1 MNLRHLE
8 YLLAVADT
16 GSFSRA
22 AERCHITQS
31 ALSRSIQTLEDDLG
45 ARLIDRMGKRNELT
59 PFGQTVASRARRM
72 VLDAV
77 ELKRSAQ
84 LLQEGYLGVIR
95 IGLGAG
101 PTALLMQPF
110 LRYMA
115 CMHPR
120 VQVSL
125 ESGPPSCRP
134 TACANVDSTHW
145 SWIYAASRQL
155 MTC

>member
-1 MNLRHLE
+1 
-8 YLLAVADT
+8 
-16 GSFSRA
+16 
-22 AERCHITQS
+22 
-31 ALSRSIQTLEDDLG
+31 
-45 ARLIDRMGKRNELT
+45 MGKRNELT

-115 CMHPR
+115 SMHPR

-145 SWIYAASRQL
+145 SWIYAASRLL
-155 MTC
+155 MTF

>member
-31 ALSRSIQTLEDDLG
+31 ALSRSIQTLEDDFG

-84 LLQEGYLGVIR
+84 RECQDFCV
-95 IGLGAG
+95 
-101 PTALLMQPF
+101 
-110 LRYMA
+110 
-115 CMHPR
+115 
-120 VQVSL
+120 
-125 ESGPPSCRP
+125 
-134 TACANVDSTHW
+134 
-145 SWIYAASRQL
+145 
-155 MTC
+155 